1 MVAVAMATDIENG
14 SLVHGNSCISQW
26 LDALQEKTKEQ
37 NVILS
42 KADLK
47 LRCQFRYFFVL
58 IYVAMVTNFYKRIAF
73 QRSFS
78 RFFFSNFS
86 IYF

>member
-1 MVAVAMATDIENG
+1 MVAVAMATDFQND

-47 LRCQFRYFFVL
+47 LRC
-58 IYVAMVTNFYKRIAF
+58 
-73 QRSFS
+73 
-78 RFFFSNFS
+78 
-86 IYF
+86 